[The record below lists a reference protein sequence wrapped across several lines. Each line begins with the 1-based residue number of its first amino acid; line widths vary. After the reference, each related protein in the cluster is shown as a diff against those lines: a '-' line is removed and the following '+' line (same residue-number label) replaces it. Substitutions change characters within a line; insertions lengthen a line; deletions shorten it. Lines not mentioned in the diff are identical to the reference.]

1 MLPQV
6 SGLDISREVRAKKI
20 EQAFV
25 MLTAK
30 NSEMRR
36 VLGLELGADDYMTK
50 PFSVRELQA
59 RVRAIAQNTHA
70 CQDSEFDWDWCCNI
84 ANW

>member
-70 CQDSEFDWDWCCNI
+70 CQDSEFD
-84 ANW
+84 

>member
-6 SGLDISREVRAKKI
+6 SGLDISREVRAKKT
-20 EQAFV
+20 EQAIV
-25 MLTAK
+25 MITAK
-30 NSEMRR
+30 NSEMGR

-59 RVRAIAQNTHA
+59 RVRANAQSTHA
-70 CQDSEFDWDWCCNI
+70 CQDSEFD
-84 ANW
+84 